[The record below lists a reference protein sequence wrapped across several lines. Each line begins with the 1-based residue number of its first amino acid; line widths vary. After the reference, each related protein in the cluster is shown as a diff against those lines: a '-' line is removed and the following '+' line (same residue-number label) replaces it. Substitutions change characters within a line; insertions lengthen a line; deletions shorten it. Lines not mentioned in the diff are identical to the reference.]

1 MKFAYIY
8 ATVYATPAYL
18 GPVRWHRGGERVMRG
33 QWAIVSL
40 PLILACLRIFF
51 KIGLHENL
59 RLKNSQFW
67 VIRSKNEMLCMHRKH
82 AAICRNIA
90 TSCVPSASSA
100 HAASDPMGIFSES
113 VRRTDSRVRRAWSA
127 AAVSCGW
134 SLAVV

>member
-67 VIRSKNEMLCMHRKH
+67 VIRSKNEMLLC
-82 AAICRNIA
+82 IENTQLSVGILQL
-90 TSCVPSASSA
+90 PASLLHLQRTPPLILWVYFRSQY
-100 HAASDPMGIFSES
+100 D
-113 VRRTDSRVRRAWSA
+113 VRTPEFVGRGAP
-127 AAVSCGW
+127 
-134 SLAVV
+134 LQ